1 MYNGIICTE
10 DGDMTSE
17 EQAFICQSGQIYNHI
32 ATGQRKFLKERKKR
46 KENCL

>member
-1 MYNGIICTE
+1 
-10 DGDMTSE
+10 MTSE

-32 ATGQRKFLKERKKR
+32 ATGQRNFLKERKKK